1 MTAINFPDSP
11 SNGDTHVVGG
21 VTYTYDSTETKWKTT
36 INSNAFLPLTGGT
49 VSGNIVLGGEIQHDG
64 DTDTNISFDTDTIKF
79 DTAGSERFRVDSSGR
94 LLVGTPIVIA
104 NKSYLNGAINPQ
116 FEIDGTNIPTATLAI
131 TNWSGAAASPSHVVL
146 SKSKSGTVGTR
157 TLVANNDDI
166 GAVVFTADDGTAFI
180 PAASIL
186 AEVDGTPG
194 TNDMPGRLVF
204 ATTSDGAST
213 PTERM
218 RITSTGD
225 LRFNSGY
232 GSVATAYGCRAW
244 VNFNGVGTVAIR
256 ASGNVSSITDNGTGD
271 YTVNFTTAMPDANYC
286 VTGTC
291 SGADNPSSPVA
302 ILNTKLTSGL
312 TTTGCR
318 VFSTNNSSAAANRE
332 FMAVAIFR

>member
-21 VTYTYDSTETKWKTT
+21 VIYTYDSTETKWKTT

-64 DTDTNISFDTDTIKF
+64 DTDTNISFDADTIKF

-94 LLVGTPIVIA
+94 VGIGTTSPAYKCDIDVTGSALRLNSTTTGAALVISSDDAA
-104 NKSYLNGAINPQ
+104 NAKIEFGDESDNDRGAIIYDNPNNALIFQ
-116 FEIDGTNIPTATLAI
+116 ANAAERARIDS
-131 TNWSGAAASPSHVVL
+131 SGNF
-146 SKSKSGTVGTR
+146 K
-157 TLVANNDDI
+157 
-166 GAVVFTADDGTAFI
+166 
-180 PAASIL
+180 
-186 AEVDGTPG
+186 
-194 TNDMPGRLVF
+194 
-204 ATTSDGAST
+204 
-213 PTERM
+213 
-218 RITSTGD
+218 
-225 LRFNSGY
+225 FNSGY